1 MLKSRA
7 GKEDV
12 LICYRC
18 VFFFNFNIEN
28 KNHEPLNVFEETALM
43 YCDNCDEGNK
53 RSIKICS
60 Y

>member
-1 MLKSRA
+1 MYLFVT
-7 GKEDV
+7 G
-12 LICYRC
+12 

>member
-1 MLKSRA
+1 MYLFVT
-7 GKEDV
+7 GF
-12 LICYRC
+12 
-18 VFFFNFNIEN
+18 FFFNFNIEN

-43 YCDNCDEGNK
+43 YCDNCHEGNN